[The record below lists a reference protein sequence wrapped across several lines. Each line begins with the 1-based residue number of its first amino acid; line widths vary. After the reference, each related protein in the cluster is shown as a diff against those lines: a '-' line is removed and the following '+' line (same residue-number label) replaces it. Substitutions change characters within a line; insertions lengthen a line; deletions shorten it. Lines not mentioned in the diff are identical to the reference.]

1 MDGSKSVEFKDE
13 LLGRDIRQLG
23 RMLGDTIRAQHGDEA
38 FNRIENVR
46 QLAIR
51 FRREQDA
58 GAQAQLED
66 ALHALSPDET
76 SQLIRAFGYF
86 SLLSNIA
93 EDQHHSRRS
102 RAHLLAG
109 SAPRLGSLAKAVQN
123 VVSAGR
129 TEAFGDFFAEA
140 HISPVFTAHP
150 TEVQRKS
157 TLNCQMAI
165 ARELDERDRVQ
176 MTPEEQEQNDEALA
190 RGIHT
195 LWQTRLLRTAKLSV
209 LDEVE
214 NGLSFFDRTIL
225 SGLPQLYSTLQDML
239 AKQGMEFKLGAKVTK
254 AETTGAGVT
263 LTVEP
268 AKGGAAETLEADVVL
283 VSIGRRPFV
292 QGLGLDKVGVK
303 MTERGRIAVD
313 GHFQTSVPGIYAIG
327 DVIDGPML
335 AHKASEDGVACV
347 ETLAGQ
353 KGHVNWDLVPSIIYT
368 QPEVAWVGKTEEQL
382 KAAGVAYKVGK
393 YPFTADPRSRA
404 NGATEGFVKVLADKA
419 SDKVLGV
426 HIFGAEAGT
435 MIGEAA
441 MAMEFSASA
450 EDIGRVC
457 HAHPTVNEA
466 LKEAAL
472 AAWDKPIHL

>member
-1 MDGSKSVEFKDE
+1 MASETFDLVVIGAGPGGYVAA
-13 LLGRDIRQLG
+13 IRAAQLG
-23 RMLGDTIRAQHGDEA
+23 LKVAVVEKRATFGGTCLNVGCIPSKALLQSSHLFEEAGHDLAAHG
-38 FNRIENVR
+38 V
-46 QLAIR
+46 
-51 FRREQDA
+51 
-58 GAQAQLED
+58 
-66 ALHALSPDET
+66 
-76 SQLIRAFGYF
+76 
-86 SLLSNIA
+86 LL
-93 EDQHHSRRS
+93 D
-102 RAHLLAG
+102 
-109 SAPRLGSLAKAVQN
+109 APRLDLGRLMKRKAE
-123 VVSAGR
+123 VVDATTKGVAFLLRKNKVATFQGAGR
-129 TEAFGDFFAEA
+129 IDAAGA
-140 HISPVFTAHP
+140 V
-150 TEVQRKS
+150 
-157 TLNCQMAI
+157 
-165 ARELDERDRVQ
+165 
-176 MTPEEQEQNDEALA
+176 
-190 RGIHT
+190 
-195 LWQTRLLRTAKLSV
+195 SV
-209 LDEVE
+209 LGDDGSAKETLATKNILIASGSEVTPLPGVAVDEKRIVSSTGALELAEVPKHLVVVGAGIIGLELGSVWRRLGAEVTVIEFLDRITPGVDDEV
-214 NGLSFFDRTIL
+214 TKH
-225 SGLPQLYSTLQDML
+225 LQRAL
-239 AKQGMEFKLGAKVTK
+239 AKQGLKFRLGAKVTK
-254 AETTGAGVT
+254 AEASATGVT

-268 AKGGAAETLEADVVL
+268 AKGGAAETLQADVVL
-283 VSIGRRPFV
+283 VCIGRRPFV

-419 SDKVLGV
+419 TDRVLGV
-426 HIFGAEAGT
+426 HIIGAEAGT
-435 MIGEAA
+435 MIAEAA